1 MCLLAVL
8 VAGAGVVGG
17 GAVAS
22 QSAAE
27 SQECPPPNTRT
38 VARSPSGAA
47 FRRRGDDDALLAC
60 RFGARRPLL
69 LSGGDDVQ
77 THVRMAGRFVAVR
90 DHDDSGSPDPCYGL
104 SVSVFDLART
114 PPADPDVD
122 YPLDPI
128 YDETRFNCSG
138 PSTSEDFNL
147 PTSIVLK
154 SNGAVAYIRCFSS
167 DMPFGGPYRC
177 RSDMPRQVIK
187 HDASDARNH
196 FTVLD
201 VGAQITTQSLRL
213 KRGRITWRNGSQL
226 RSARLR

>member
-1 MCLLAVL
+1 
-8 VAGAGVVGG
+8 
-17 GAVAS
+17 
-22 QSAAE
+22 
-27 SQECPPPNTRT
+27 
-38 VARSPSGAA
+38 
-47 FRRRGDDDALLAC
+47 
-60 RFGARRPLL
+60 
-69 LSGGDDVQ
+69 
-77 THVRMAGRFVAVR
+77 MAGRFVALR
-90 DHDDSGSPDPCYGL
+90 DHDDSGSPDPSYGL
-104 SVSVFDLART
+104 SVSVFDLARR
-114 PPADPDVD
+114 PADAPGVD

-138 PSTSEDFNL
+138 VSASEDFNV

-167 DMPFGGPYRC
+167 EMPFGGPYRC
-177 RSDMPRQVIK
+177 RSDMSRQVIK

-213 KRGRITWRNGSQL
+213 RRGPITWRSGSLL